1 MRIEMMKSKFMI
13 ILVLLSC
20 LTFAKAQTPDT
31 TLTNRK
37 TEKAKTGWNFGAL
50 PVVGYNSDIG
60 FQYGALAN
68 FYQYGD
74 GSIYPKY
81 FHSIYMEIS
90 RTTKGGGINQLFYD
104 SEHLIPGLRV
114 TADLSYLTEK
124 ALDFYGFNG
133 YDAVY
138 NADWT
143 DDSKDSSL
151 YKSRVFYKHERKLFR
166 FALDFQGKFGDSH
179 LLWLAGLAHLHVGT
193 GPVDIERLNKGLSD
207 KKKLPMIPGLYDKY
221 VDWGLIKEGERKGGG
236 VNYLK
241 LGFVY
246 DTRDNEPNPM
256 HGIWTEALICTAPR
270 FLANGNYGYTKLSII
285 HRQYFTLLR
294 EKLSLAYRL
303 AYQGTISGR
312 APFFMQPY
320 LISSYSQSTTIDG
333 MGGARTLRGMLR
345 NRAVGD
351 GMAYGNLELRWKF
364 YRTRAWNQNF
374 YFGLNG
380 FTDAGQVVDK
390 IPVSLTSLSEGENLN
405 DYFDLDSEALHLTYG
420 LGFRVAMNQNF
431 ILAVDY
437 GLVADK
443 RDGSSG
449 VYVNLGYLF

>member
-1 MRIEMMKSKFMI
+1 MKRYF
-13 ILVLLSC
+13 ILLATLSC
-20 LTFAKAQTPDT
+20 IHLVRGQAPDT
-31 TLTNRK
+31 TQANKK
-37 TEKAKTGWNFGAL
+37 TEKVKTGWNLGAL

-68 FYQYGD
+68 LYYYGD

-90 RTTKGGGINQLFYD
+90 RTTKGSGINQLFYD
-104 SEHLIPGLRV
+104 SEHLLPGLRV
-114 TADLSYLTEK
+114 TADISYLTEK

-143 DDSKDSSL
+143 DDSKDSL
-151 YKSRVFYKHERKLFR
+151 TYISRVFYKHERKLFR
-166 FALDFQGKFGDSH
+166 FALDFQGKFGDSPLH
-179 LLWLAGLAHLHVGT
+179 WLAGLALLHVGT
-193 GPVDIERLNKGLSD
+193 DSVDIERLNKGKSD
-207 KKKLPMIPGLYDKY
+207 AKKLPDSLGLYDKY
-221 VDWGLIKEGERKGGG
+221 VKWGLISAGESKGGG

-241 LGFVY
+241 LGFIY

-270 FLANGNYGYTKLSII
+270 FMMNGNYGYTKLSII

-320 LISSYSQSTTIDG
+320 LISSFSQSTNIDG
-333 MGGARTLRGMLR
+333 MGGVRTIRGMLR

-351 GMAYGNLELRWKF
+351 GMAYGNMELRWKF
-364 YRTRAWNQNF
+364 YRTQGWNQNF

-380 FTDAGQVVDK
+380 FVDAGQVVQK
-390 IPVSLTSLSEGENLN
+390 IPVSLASLPEDVNQS
-405 DYFDLDSEALHLTYG
+405 DYFELNSEALHLTYG

-437 GLVADK
+437 GQVADK

>member
-1 MRIEMMKSKFMI
+1 MKRNI
-13 ILVLLSC
+13 VLLALYSC
-20 LTFAKAQTPDT
+20 ITSTIAQVPDT
-31 TLTNRK
+31 TQTTRK
-37 TEKAKTGWNFGAL
+37 TEKVKTGWNLGAL
-50 PVVGYNSDIG
+50 PVIGYNSDIG

-68 FYQYGD
+68 LYQYGD

-104 SEHLIPGLRV
+104 SEHLLPGLRV
-114 TADLSYLTEK
+114 TADISYLTEK

-138 NADWT
+138 NEAWT
-143 DDSKDSSL
+143 DDSKDSST
-151 YKSRVFYKHERKLFR
+151 YKSRLFYKHERKLFR
-166 FALDFQGKFGDSH
+166 FATDFQGKFGDSH
-179 LLWLAGLAHLHVGT
+179 LHWLAGIALLNIST
-193 GPVDIERLNKGLSD
+193 GPVDIERLNKGKSD
-207 KKKLPMIPGLYDKY
+207 EERLPDIPGLYEKY
-221 VDWGLIKEGERKGGG
+221 VNWGLIKAGESTGGN
-236 VNYLK
+236 VNYIKTGLI
-241 LGFVY
+241 Y

-256 HGIWTEALICTAPR
+256 HGMWTEALICTAPR
-270 FLANGNYGYTKLSII
+270 FLGNDNYGYTKLSII
-285 HRQYFTLLR
+285 HRQYFTLLK

-303 AYQGTISGR
+303 AYQGTISGK

-333 MGGARTLRGMLR
+333 MGGARTIRGMLR

-351 GMAYGNLELRWKF
+351 GMAYGNMEIRWKF
-364 YRTRAWNQNF
+364 YKTQGWNQNF

-380 FTDAGQVVDK
+380 FADAGKVVDK
-390 IPVSLTSLSEGENLN
+390 IPVSLTSLSEGEYLP
-405 DYFDLDSEALHLTYG
+405 DYFALDTEALHVTYG

-437 GLVADK
+437 GLAADK
-443 RDGSSG
+443 RDGNSG
-449 VYVNLGYLF
+449 VYVSLGYLF